1 MAVRNAYPWRVRY
14 AILLSLL
21 LLGPASVLPQVQQE
35 DPPPVYKGRQVAAV
49 MSYRGAGWLEREGRA
64 DEEDTAALL
73 AKLDLQPGQTVADLG
88 CGSGYYSRRMA
99 TAVGPEGT
107 VFAVDIQPE
116 MLRILRELAA
126 REGISNIVPVQSQE
140 DDPYLPEG
148 EIDWILLVDVYH
160 ELQQP
165 EPMLAAMREA
175 LAPGGRIALV
185 EYRLEAA
192 MPREAYNGRT
202 GGVRARRA
210 VGGPADPAPLHLPG
224 GGVSPAHGNRRT
236 R

>member
-1 MAVRNAYPWRVRY
+1 
-14 AILLSLL
+14 
-21 LLGPASVLPQVQQE
+21 
-35 DPPPVYKGRQVAAV
+35 
-49 MSYRGAGWLEREGRA
+49 GAGWLEREGRA

-185 EYRLEAA
+185 EYRLEGDSARHIKLDHRMSPTQVLAEWEPAGFELVELWEGLPTQHLFIFQAA
-192 MPREAYNGRT
+192 E
-202 GGVRARRA
+202 
-210 VGGPADPAPLHLPG
+210 
-224 GGVSPAHGNRRT
+224 
-236 R
+236 